1 MNATINT
8 YGTVLRSLTR
18 TCAGDRTESASW
30 GIRYAVHAG
39 EQGWI
44 ALNHEDAELAVLL
57 GAVVVAIEEDPLP
70 PTPPTTKERYD
81 AEAKAIGKSGVA
93 TRQNVYACLT
103 GCAGSQKAPTA
114 IHA

>member
-18 TCAGDRTESASW
+18 TRAGDRTESASW

-39 EQGWI
+39 EQDCI

-70 PTPPTTKERYD
+70 PTQPTTKEPSAAAR
-81 AEAKAIGKSGVA
+81 
-93 TRQNVYACLT
+93 
-103 GCAGSQKAPTA
+103 TA
-114 IHA
+114 IRKSAVALRPHASARGSGPPGPVHATKA